1 MSFFIVSFC
10 SSIYR
15 LLKKLKSMKSSKQRV
30 GSERSAN
37 ENNPYYFVVQRKSSN
52 TFDESRESTQIEH
65 NDENDEFLYADIL
78 DLQPHTAATGD
89 NVKSVSHD
97 EIASTTTS
105 LVNDLNGYAEIK
117 DTTHFDIH
125 LLNDHETSH
134 GDSDKEVWEEN
145 MIYESCNKDF

>member
-15 LLKKLKSMKSSKQRV
+15 LLKKLKSMKASKQRV

-52 TFDESRESTQIEH
+52 TFDESREST
-65 NDENDEFLYADIL
+65 LYADIL
-78 DLQPHTAATGD
+78 DLQPHTAATAD
-89 NVKSVSHD
+89 NAKSVSHD